1 MSNAIE
7 KSIEIKASR
16 SRVWKALTDSKE
28 FGAWFGINI
37 EGPFKVGKVSSGKIT
52 IEGFT
57 HVPWNSTIK
66 AMEEPSYFAYTWHP
80 YAVDPD
86 VDYSGEPE
94 TLVEFWLEESD
105 GQTSVRVRE
114 TGFDNLPPHRIADAL
129 RANTHG
135 WGAQLENIK
144 KHVEN

>member
-1 MSNAIE
+1 MSNTIE

-16 SRVWKALTDSKE
+16 SSVWKELTDHQE
-28 FGAWFGINI
+28 FGTRYRIKI
-37 EGPFKVGKVSSGKIT
+37 EAPFAVGEVSRGMIT

-66 AMEEPSYFAYTWHP
+66 AMEEPAYFAYTWHP
-80 YAVDPD
+80 YAVDPE

-94 TLVEFWLEESD
+94 TLVEFWLEETS
-105 GQTSVRVRE
+105 GTTSVKVRE

-129 RANTHG
+129 RANTNG
-135 WGAQLENIK
+135 WELQLENIK
-144 KHVEN
+144 KHAET

>member
-1 MSNAIE
+1 MSNTIE

-16 SRVWKALTDSKE
+16 ARVWQALTDHRQ
-28 FGAWFGINI
+28 FGAWFGVDI
-37 EGPFKVGKVSSGKIT
+37 EAPFTVGEVSNGKIT

-66 AMEEPSYFAYTWHP
+66 AMEEPAYFAYTWHP
-80 YAVDPD
+80 YAVDPK
-86 VDYSGEPE
+86 VDYTDEPE
-94 TLVEFWLEESD
+94 TLVEFWLEETA

-129 RANTHG
+129 RANTNG
-135 WGAQLENIK
+135 WGFQLENIK
-144 KHVEN
+144 KYAEN

>member
-1 MSNAIE
+1 MSNTIE

-37 EGPFKVGKVSSGKIT
+37 EGPFTVGKVSSGKIT

>member
-1 MSNAIE
+1 MSNSIE

-16 SRVWKALTDSKE
+16 SRVWKALTDHRQ
-28 FGAWFGINI
+28 FGAWFGVDIDA
-37 EGPFKVGKVSSGKIT
+37 PFAVGKVSSGKIT

-57 HVPWNSTIK
+57 HVPWTSTIK
-66 AMEEPSYFAYTWHP
+66 AMEEPGYFAYTWHP

-86 VDYSGEPE
+86 VDYSDEPE
-94 TLVEFWLEESD
+94 TLVEFWLEETG

-129 RANTHG
+129 RANTNG
-135 WGAQLENIK
+135 WGFQLENIK
-144 KHVEN
+144 KYVER

>member
-1 MSNAIE
+1 MPNTIE
-7 KSIEIKASR
+7 KSIEIKAPR
-16 SRVWKALTDSKE
+16 ARVWRALTSHTE
-28 FGAWFGINI
+28 FGTWFGLAIDA
-37 EGPFKVGKVSSGKIT
+37 PFEVGKVSTGKIT

-57 HVPWNSTIK
+57 HVPWHSTIK
-66 AMEEPSYFAYTWHP
+66 AMEEPAYFAYTWHP
-80 YAVDPD
+80 YAVDPG

-94 TLVEFWLEESD
+94 TLVEFWLEEGD

-114 TGFDNLPPHRIADAL
+114 TGFDNLPAHRVAEAL

-135 WGAQLENIK
+135 WASQLENIK

>member
-1 MSNAIE
+1 MSNTIE

-37 EGPFKVGKVSSGKIT
+37 EGPFVVGKVSKGMIT
-52 IEGFT
+52 IDGFT

-66 AMEEPSYFAYTWHP
+66 AMEEPAYFAYTWHP

-94 TLVEFWLEESD
+94 TLVEFWLEEGG

>member
-1 MSNAIE
+1 MSNTIE

-144 KHVEN
+144 KHVQN

>member
-1 MSNAIE
+1 MSNTIE

>member
-1 MSNAIE
+1 MSNTIE

-129 RANTHG
+129 RANAHG

>member
-1 MSNAIE
+1 MSNTIE

-16 SRVWKALTDSKE
+16 SRVWQALTDHQE
-28 FGAWFGINI
+28 FGTWFGIDI
-37 EGPFKVGKVSSGKIT
+37 KAPFVVGEVSRGMMT

-66 AMEEPSYFAYTWHP
+66 AMEEPGYFAYTWHP
-80 YAVDPD
+80 YAVDPE

-94 TLVEFWLEESD
+94 TLVEFWLEETS
-105 GQTSVRVRE
+105 GTTSVKVRE

-135 WGAQLENIK
+135 WEHQLENIK
-144 KHVEN
+144 KHAEN